1 MSLDFLFHFY
11 QGIFLSIIF
20 NKENTFCNGNN
31 YLYLAKKL
39 IFSQNPYRVIGITSN
54 SSQKT
59 IQKNLSKLKAFSKVG
74 KCKEFD
80 FDLSFLNLAIVDR
93 SFDVISKV
101 ESRILLDENKLKYS
115 LFWFQDVSSYDTIA
129 LAKLIN
135 GETDKALEIWSKTMK
150 SEEVNLKNFSA
161 FNNISSLL
169 LLLQLDKSKTDQFNN
184 DKTSIAKLKQ
194 ALEQKIKLIKSD
206 FFVDYCLSVGVKS
219 DINSTT
225 IQTFFAEKI
234 LEILN
239 QNFTNKELT
248 NLVKGLDES
257 FLELIN
263 GSLIKEPVSNIKEQL
278 NLTALE
284 LKDNAKEGLVL
295 GKSLIKNTVN
305 DIKYL
310 KEILGVNHYY
320 YESLVDKISNQIL
333 QCGINCYNETGDD
346 QAYLSSYKY
355 ALFIATNEKT
365 KSRAKDTIKH
375 CENEKDAKIC
385 KFCNVNEVLT
395 FSDGLRVKMHKMTSY
410 SQYSYFKDGGLEL
423 KCCKSCKRKKTTN
436 LILVGVIAFVLYAG
450 VVAITSGFL
459 LLIDLVFAQFG
470 IVKWWYHFMREQFYF
485 KSLSDHPLIKSSI
498 SEGYK
503 FGMPKT

>member
-1 MSLDFLFHFY
+1 MH
-11 QGIFLSIIF
+11 LS
-20 NKENTFCNGNN
+20 K
-31 YLYLAKKL
+31 
-39 IFSQNPYRVIGITSN
+39 NPFRVIGIPSN

-59 IQKNLSKLKAFSKVG
+59 IQKNLSKLKAFSKIG
-74 KCKEFD
+74 KSKEFD
-80 FDLSFLNLAIVDR
+80 FDLSFLNLATVDR
-93 SFDVISKV
+93 SFDIISKV

-115 LFWFQDVSSYDTIA
+115 LFWFQDVSSYDSIA
-129 LAKLIN
+129 LAKLIK

-150 SEEVNLKNFSA
+150 LGEVNSKNFSA

-169 LLLQLDKSKTDQFNN
+169 LLLQLDKSKTDQFKN

-194 ALEQKIKLIKSD
+194 ALEQKVKLIKSD
-206 FFVDYCLSVGVKS
+206 FFVDYCLSLGVKS
-219 DINSTT
+219 DINSAT

-239 QNFTNKELT
+239 QNFTNKELA

-263 GSLIKEPVSNIKEQL
+263 SSLIREPVSNIKEQV
-278 NLTALE
+278 NITALA
-284 LKDNAKEGLVL
+284 LKNNVKEGLFI

-305 DIKYL
+305 DLKYL
-310 KEILGVNHYY
+310 KDILGVNHYH
-320 YESLVDKISNQIL
+320 YESLADKLSNQIL
-333 QCGINCYNETGDD
+333 QCGINCFNETGDD

-355 ALFIATNEKT
+355 ALSIAPNEKT
-365 KSRAKDTIKH
+365 KSRAKETIKH

-385 KFCNVNEVLT
+385 KFCNVNEVLK
-395 FSDGLRVKMHKMTSY
+395 FAEGLRVKMHKMTSFN
-410 SQYSYFKDGGLEL
+410 QYSYFKNGGLEL
-423 KCCKSCKRKKTTN
+423 KCCKSCKRKKTTK
-436 LILVGVIAFVLYAG
+436 LILAEVIAFIVYAG
-450 VVAITSGFL
+450 LVALTSGFL
-459 LLIDLVFAQFG
+459 LGIDFLFAQFG
-470 IVKWWYHFMREQFYF
+470 IIKWWYHFMREQFYF